1 MRIVVVVLLFMLISA
16 SVQAYTFKV
25 ILLKPEPNV
34 VLYDGKDTFISVAQY
49 SVFAI
54 SAGMVLV
61 GELKDKPNLTKV
73 FVPVMSLAVGF
84 YFGQKF

>member
-1 MRIVVVVLLFMLISA
+1 MKIVISTILLLLISA
-16 SVQAYTFKV
+16 SIQAYTFKV
-25 ILLKPEPNV
+25 FIKPEPNV
-34 VLYDGKDTFISVAQY
+34 VLYDGKDTFVSVAQY

-54 SAGMVLV
+54 SAGMILV